1 MLELLPWFGGQG
13 KGHEK
18 ATNGLAVWAAA
29 VQILVW
35 CRLYWI
41 SQAKIQGTLW
51 SLLQV
56 LKGWTPESLAI
67 WDVECFW
74 HTVINTIYFLLLK
87 GAQPGCTSRCTCKDR
102 SNTRGPLK
110 NPPAGLNERHHV
122 VGELSCWWY
131 LGLGSKGSKKNRSQW
146 LTTRW
151 GLAEGITLIKFY
163 KMLFDSPGI
172 VEGIMIAIVESG
184 HRYQ

>member
-1 MLELLPWFGGQG
+1 MWAAGGRKKKDRQAVLELLPWFGGQG

-35 CRLYWI
+35 CRLHWI
-41 SQAKIQGTLW
+41 SQAKIVRELSHLSCRYWKVGHL
-51 SLLQV
+51 SLLAI
-56 LKGWTPESLAI
+56 ELAI

-74 HTVINTIYFLLLK
+74 HTVINAIDFLLLK

-131 LGLGSKGSKKNRSQW
+131 LGLGSKGSKKNRSQ
-146 LTTRW
+146 
-151 GLAEGITLIKFY
+151 
-163 KMLFDSPGI
+163 
-172 VEGIMIAIVESG
+172 
-184 HRYQ
+184 